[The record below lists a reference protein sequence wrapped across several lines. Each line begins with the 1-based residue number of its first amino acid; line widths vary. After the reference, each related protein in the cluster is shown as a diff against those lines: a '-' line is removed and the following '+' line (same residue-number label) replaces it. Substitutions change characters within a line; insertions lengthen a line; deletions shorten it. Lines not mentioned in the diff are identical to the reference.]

1 MYTRRLKLIL
11 VPVLVGLLLT
21 ACATSE
27 PTPSPNATPTKKVT
41 TATPRV
47 APKSAAIPPK
57 PKLKPT
63 RSAGLGQVIKHKNR
77 GSAALIAAVGG
88 GIASSN
94 SDSYM
99 EQQAEELQERLE
111 SEIQR
116 EEITIVMRPS
126 DNAVL
131 IRMTSPTNFD
141 NLSSV
146 IKPRYFATL
155 NKIAPV
161 LNQYNKTMLTVI
173 GYTENVGPDSGNKRL
188 AMRRAQ
194 SLVNYFTTQKV
205 NRVRL
210 QSYALSGAQARA
222 DINTEAGRSASR
234 RVELWVQPVV
244 AQ

>member
-1 MYTRRLKLIL
+1 MYTSRFQLIL
-11 VPVLVGLLLT
+11 VHVLVGLLLS

-27 PTPSPNATPTKKVT
+27 PSPSPNATQTKKVT
-41 TATPRV
+41 IATPPAASR
-47 APKSAAIPPK
+47 SAAIPPK

-63 RSAGLGQVIKHKNR
+63 RSAVLGLVIKHRNR

-88 GIASSN
+88 GIASTN
-94 SDSYM
+94 IDSYM

-111 SEIQR
+111 SEVQR
-116 EEITIVMRPS
+116 EEITIVMRPR

-146 IKPRYFATL
+146 IKPRYLVTL

-188 AMRRAQ
+188 AIRRAQ
-194 SLVNYFTTQKV
+194 SVVNYFTTQKV
-205 NRVRL
+205 NLVRL
-210 QSYALSGAQARA
+210 QSYALSGTQARA
-222 DINTEAGRSASR
+222 GINTEAGRTASR
-234 RVELWVQPVV
+234 RVELWVQPVM
-244 AQ
+244 AK